1 MFAYIMRRL
10 AMAVFIVLGSSFVV
24 YLLVAYSG
32 DPLDVAIGIRDPV
45 ERQALIDSLTR
56 ALRLDVHPVVRYFG
70 WLGDV
75 VRGDFGLSVRT
86 NQPVNDELVG
96 RLLMTLKLVSASTV
110 LSIVIG
116 IGIGIV
122 TAIKQ
127 YSGFDYVVTFITFV
141 FFSLPV
147 FWVAVLLK
155 NFGAINFNDWLRSG
169 AEFPPWVYVAGVAL
183 AFGLA
188 WTVAGGPR
196 RRRLVFAGPVALA
209 AAALLAFV
217 SRSGWML
224 DPGLGPVVVALLA
237 VAIAVGV
244 TALLAGLR
252 NTRALVSALGT
263 GGLLAVVGYFPLQ
276 AVFDSDGM
284 NVWRALV
291 VPLGAVLVGVLAGVA
306 AGGFDRGLS
315 ARTGAI
321 TGLLV
326 AVVMLT
332 DRALR
337 SWAAYSG
344 SPAIRN
350 RPIKTIGDREYRLE
364 GDFWVV
370 ANDTFSH
377 LILPTLALML
387 ISLASYTRYSRASM
401 LEVLNQDYIRTAR
414 AKGLTERTV
423 LLRHGFRN
431 AMIPLATIVAFDIGG
446 ILGGAVITETV
457 FEWNAMGR
465 MFIQGVNSQDPNPV
479 MAFFVIISLFAI
491 VANLLADLT
500 YAVLDPRIRI
510 LD

>member
-1 MFAYIMRRL
+1 
-10 AMAVFIVLGSSFVV
+10 MAVFIVLGSSFIV
-24 YLLVAYSG
+24 YLLVAYAG
-32 DPLDVAIGIRDPV
+32 DPLEVTLGIQNPV
-45 ERQALIDSLTR
+45 ERQALVDSITR
-56 ALRLDVHPVVRYFG
+56 ALRLDVHPVIRYFG

-75 VRGDFGLSVRT
+75 VRGDFGVSVRT
-86 NQPVNDELVG
+86 NQSVNDELAG

-110 LSIVIG
+110 LSIVLG

-127 YSGFDYVVTFITFV
+127 YSGFDYVVTFFTFV

-155 NFGAINFNDWLRSG
+155 NYGAINFNDWLRSG
-169 AEFPPWVYVAGVAL
+169 AQFPTWVYVVGLLAAFAL
-183 AFGLA
+183 A
-188 WTVAGGPR
+188 WSISGGSTS
-196 RRRLVFAGPVALA
+196 RRLAFAIPITA
-209 AAALLAFV
+209 AVGGLLWYLSESA
-217 SRSGWML
+217 WLL
-224 DPGLGPVVVALLA
+224 DPGLGPVVVAVLSLA
-237 VAIAVGV
+237 VAAGV
-244 TALLAGLR
+244 TAIMAGLR
-252 NTRALVSALGT
+252 QRRARTIAFATAG
-263 GGLLAVVGYFPLQ
+263 VVGIAGYFPLQ
-276 AVFDSDGM
+276 WLFDSDRM
-284 NVWRALV
+284 NIWWAQGVIV
-291 VPLGAVLVGVLAGVA
+291 GAVLLGMIIGGF
-306 AGGFDRGLS
+306 AGGFDRGS
-315 ARTGAI
+315 AARLAGVVGLVVSI
-321 TGLLV
+321 VLLV
-326 AVVMLT
+326 

-337 SWAAYSG
+337 SWADYS
-344 SPAIRN
+344 SNSAIRN

-370 ANDTFSH
+370 SNDTFSH

-423 LLRHGFRN
+423 LMRHGFRN

-510 LD
+510 GE